1 MSHLDNEIASLKGNL
16 VEMFLLVQKQ
26 LRKSIRALN
35 TVDKNLAREVIFNE
49 RRVNAEELKI
59 DKDCENFV
67 ALFNPVAI
75 DLRFVFSAYK
85 INSHLESIGDCAK
98 GISKII
104 LELDKPYDEKF
115 VSDIRLMEMY
125 EIGNSM
131 IEDNINALR
140 NYDTAQARLVFN
152 KDVDID
158 SINRQANKVV
168 ADYIAAGK
176 GDLMQN
182 LNMISLIRRLDRV
195 GDFSCN
201 IAEEIIFFV
210 EAKVLKHENEKI

>member
-140 NYDTAQARLVFN
+140 NYDTAHARLVFN